1 MAVVEIKRC
10 PLVKVRLTNIFNY
23 EPILGAAN
31 IGLALFF
38 SITSL
43 KK

>member
-1 MAVVEIKRC
+1 MAVVERC
-10 PLVKVRLTNIFNY
+10 PLVKVRLTNIFNC

-31 IGLALFF
+31 MVLALFF